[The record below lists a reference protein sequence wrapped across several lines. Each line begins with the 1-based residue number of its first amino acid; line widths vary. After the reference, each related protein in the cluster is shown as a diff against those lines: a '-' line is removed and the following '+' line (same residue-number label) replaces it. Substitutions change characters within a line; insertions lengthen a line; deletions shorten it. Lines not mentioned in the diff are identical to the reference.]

1 MNTFEKL
8 EALTALAEQNESL
21 RRRLL
26 ETRAQ
31 RNPCRVLPAGAGG
44 GVALTPRRAVRR
56 WAGVFRQP
64 VQEHKRR
71 KSDAVRRV

>member
-31 RNPCRVLPAGAGG
+31 RDPLAEFCRLAQ
-44 GVALTPRRAVRR
+44 
-56 WAGVFRQP
+56 RQAS
-64 VQEHKRR
+64 R
-71 KSDAVRRV
+71 